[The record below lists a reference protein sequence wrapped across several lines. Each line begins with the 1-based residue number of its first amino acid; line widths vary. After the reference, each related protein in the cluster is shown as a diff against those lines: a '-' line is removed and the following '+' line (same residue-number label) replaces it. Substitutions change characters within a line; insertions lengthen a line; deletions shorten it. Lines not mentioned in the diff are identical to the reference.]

1 MNERPE
7 VRDLHNIYG
16 FERLYQTLIADG
28 GNGRRTSD
36 VLYGC
41 YLANIKAFNER
52 YGENL
57 EPLEPE
63 IFFYRMA
70 TSRQQPYKTE
80 IQTLKVLTLLEWN
93 MHEGEAFSESVRQLC
108 ETKSDLAH
116 RFHAETGYSYSDPVT
131 SYSLCEESLNPE
143 FEPDSLVNPYALA
156 RKHNTGSKLVYIC
169 APLRGD
175 TEKNIEFARQRAKEV
190 FLEGNIPVCPHLMFP
205 PIADPSDPVQD
216 GAAMRMCKKLIDR
229 CDEVRVYGPEWTAG
243 MWDEIR
249 YAGKMK
255 VPVMT
260 DQTEIPKPKHRNS
273 PCR

>member
-16 FERLYQTLIADG
+16 FERLYLTLIADG

-52 YGENL
+52 YREN
-57 EPLEPE
+57 LEPE
-63 IFFYRMA
+63 IFYLRMA

-80 IQTLKVLTLLEWN
+80 IQTLKALTLLEWN
-93 MHEGEAFSESVRQLC
+93 MHEGEAFSEPVRQLC
-108 ETKSDLAH
+108 EITSDLAH
-116 RFHAETGYSYSDPVT
+116 RFHTETGYSYSDPVT
-131 SYSLCEESLNPE
+131 SFSLCEESLAPE
-143 FEPDSLVNPYALA
+143 NEPEGNFDPSALA
-156 RKHNTGSKLVYIC
+156 RKCNNGPKLVYIC

-175 TEKNIEFARQRAKEV
+175 VEKNIEFARQRAKEV

-205 PIADPSDPVQD
+205 PIADPSDPAQD
-216 GAAMRMCKKLIDR
+216 GAAMGMCKKLIDR
-229 CDEVRVYGPEWTAG
+229 CDEVRVYGPDWTAG

-255 VPVMT
+255 VPVVT